1 LCKSIDADVQVCPPF
16 PKLVIQIRGCSD
28 PSRNNENIRFS
39 KQTALAL
46 TKSKFKFVLLQRGI
60 VQTFDS
66 RAIIMQVA
74 GAKSPILPLKK
85 AKSQEMEK
93 NHKIPQQWRLL

>member
-1 LCKSIDADVQVCPPF
+1 MFRFVLLFPNLLYKSAVAPT
-16 PKLVIQIRGCSD
+16 LRAS
-28 PSRNNENIRFS
+28 NNEHIRFL

-46 TKSKFKFVLLQRGI
+46 TKSKFKFVLLQRGT
-60 VQTFDS
+60 VRTFDS

-93 NHKIPQQWRLL
+93 NHEIPQQWRLL